1 MQNKILYKISIIY
14 LLIPN
19 VIYYLYWTKP
29 AVALTGITL
38 LIYILYKNI
47 SQESGYCKTFI
58 HLKDI
63 CIAVLAAIG
72 LTLASG
78 ITGFAFQTMDHWC
91 HNAKFQD
98 LLLNDWP
105 LRFPTDRP
113 VMAYYFGYYLVPA
126 ALSKLTGHIS
136 TAVILIWTSLGIAL
150 GLLWI
155 CISLHHKWWATL
167 LVLIV
172 GDFPRVFKGIAAHWS
187 IQLYR
192 YEEIGVEHW
201 SNLENL
207 FWAPNQFIPSLMLG
221 GMLFHAIRHRLDY
234 ALLCFPA
241 ALALWWAAF
250 PALVT
255 GLVTTLLL
263 VGQWIRWGLS
273 CRGLL
278 ERVLLPF
285 VAAVPVLLLFQS
297 HPHPPENGLIW
308 EFRDDAGNLLR
319 EYLVNT
325 VADALLF
332 MLLFL
337 VSRRVGLPGIPAAP
351 FWVLICV
358 TLLFPL
364 ARVGKVN
371 DMLLR
376 GMMPVLILIGCCLLY
391 PLASQPLPKVLA
403 LLRANAVC
411 LVIGLALLLPAV
423 VGISRLYRAARFN
436 RITALW
442 STAPSKFVAMPY
454 DAYPS
459 LYETLRL
466 RWSQQE
472 AEQYLGK
479 PDSFYEK
486 YIAPPPTKSP

>member
-19 VIYYLYWTKP
+19 IVYYLYWTKP
-29 AVALTGITL
+29 AIAFAGIAL
-38 LIYILYKNI
+38 LIYILYKNV
-47 SQESGYCKTFI
+47 SQEIGYCKTFI
-58 HLKDI
+58 HSKDI
-63 CIAVLAAIG
+63 CIALVLAVG

-98 LLLNDWP
+98 LLQNDWP
-105 LRFPTDRP
+105 LRFPSDRP

-126 ALSKLTGHIS
+126 AFSKLTGDIS

-150 GLLWI
+150 GLLWM
-155 CISLHHKWWATL
+155 CISLHQKWWATL
-167 LVLIV
+167 LVLCV

-192 YEEIGVEHW
+192 YEQIGVEHW

-207 FWAPNQFIPSLMLG
+207 FWAPNQFIPSLILG

-234 ALLCFPA
+234 TLLCFPT
-241 ALALWWAAF
+241 ALALWWSAF

-255 GLVTTLLL
+255 GLVIALLL
-263 VGQWIRWGLS
+263 VGQWIRWGIS
-273 CRGLL
+273 FRAIL
-278 ERVLLPF
+278 ERILLPF
-285 VAAVPVLLLFQS
+285 IAAVPVLLLFQS

-308 EFRDDAGNLLR
+308 EFRDDAGNLVR

-325 VADALLF
+325 VTDVLLF
-332 MLLFL
+332 VLVFL

-351 FWVLICV
+351 FWILIGL
-358 TLLFPL
+358 TLLFPVV
-364 ARVGKVN
+364 RVGKVN

-391 PLASQPLPKVLA
+391 PLASRPLRKVLA
-403 LLRANAVC
+403 TLRNDAAC
-411 LVIGLALLLPAV
+411 LVVALALLFPAV
-423 VGISRLYRAARFN
+423 VGIARLYRAARFN
-436 RITALW
+436 RVTALW
-442 STAPSKFVAMPY
+442 STAPSRFVPMPY

-459 LYETLRL
+459 LFETLRR

-479 PDSFYEK
+479 PGSFYEK
-486 YIAPPPTKSP
+486 YIAPPPAKSP

>member
-1 MQNKILYKISIIY
+1 MRNKTLYIVSIIY

-19 VIYYLYWTKP
+19 IIYYLYWTK
-29 AVALTGITL
+29 AAFSLTGVALL
-38 LIYILYKNI
+38 
-47 SQESGYCKTFI
+47 I
-58 HLKDI
+58 HLLHKSILQEIAFPKPIIHIKDI
-63 CIAVLAAIG
+63 CIALSLAVA

-91 HNAKFQD
+91 HNAKFQE
-98 LLLNDWP
+98 LLQNNWP
-105 LRFPTDRP
+105 LRFPDNRP

-126 ALSKLTGHIS
+126 AFSRLIGDIS
-136 TAVILIWTSLGIAL
+136 LAAILIWTSLGIAL

-155 CISLHHKWWATL
+155 CTSLDRKWWATL
-167 LVLIV
+167 LVLCV
-172 GDFPRVFKGIAAHWS
+172 GDFPRIFKGIASHGS

-207 FWAPNQFIPSLMLG
+207 FWAPNQFIPSLILG
-221 GMLFHAIRHRLDY
+221 GMLFHMIRHRLDY
-234 ALLCFPA
+234 ALLCLPTV
-241 ALALWWAAF
+241 LALWWAAF
-250 PALVT
+250 PALVV
-255 GLVTTLLL
+255 GLITAFLLIF
-263 VGQWIRWGLS
+263 QWIRWGTTFRKLFQQI
-273 CRGLL
+273 
-278 ERVLLPF
+278 VLPSL
-285 VAAVPVLLLFQS
+285 AAVPVLLLFQS

-308 EFRDDAGNLLR
+308 EFRGDIGNLLR

-325 VADALLF
+325 VADTLLF
-332 MLLFL
+332 VFVYMI
-337 VSRRVGLPGIPAAP
+337 SRRAGLPTIPAVP
-351 FWVLICV
+351 FLTLICI

-364 ARVGKVN
+364 IRVGKVN

-391 PLASQPLPKVLA
+391 PLTSQPLPKVLA
-403 LLRANAVC
+403 ILRGNTNC
-411 LVIGLALLLPAV
+411 IIIMLALMLPAV
-423 VGISRLYRAARFN
+423 VGIGRFYRAATLN

-442 STAPSKFVAMPY
+442 SPPNTGFEAIPY

-459 LYETLRL
+459 LYETLRQ

-472 AEQYLGK
+472 ADQYLGK

-486 YIAPPPTKSP
+486 YIAPPPAKDL

>member
-1 MQNKILYKISIIY
+1 MRNKTLYLVSIIY

-19 VIYYLYWTKP
+19 IIFYLYWAK
-29 AVALTGITL
+29 AALSLAGIAL
-38 LIYILYKNI
+38 LIHLLHKSIL
-47 SQESGYCKTFI
+47 QEIAFPKCII

-63 CIAVLAAIG
+63 CIAASLALL

-98 LLLNDWP
+98 LLQNDWP
-105 LRFPTDRP
+105 LRFPANRP

-126 ALSKLTGHIS
+126 AIS
-136 TAVILIWTSLGIAL
+136 RLADDISLIAILIWTSLGIAL

-155 CISLHHKWWATL
+155 CISLDRKWWAAL
-167 LVLIV
+167 LVLCA
-172 GDFPRVFKGIAAHWS
+172 GDFPRIFKGVASHGS

-192 YEEIGVEHW
+192 YEQIGVEHW
-201 SNLENL
+201 SNIENL

-221 GMLFHAIRHRLDY
+221 GMLFHMIRHRLDY
-234 ALLCFPA
+234 ALLCFPTV
-241 ALALWWAAF
+241 LALWWAAF
-250 PALVT
+250 PALVVGLIT
-255 GLVTTLLL
+255 GLLLIF
-263 VGQWIRWGLS
+263 QWVRWGITFRKLIAQI
-273 CRGLL
+273 
-278 ERVLLPF
+278 VLPSI
-285 VAAVPVLLLFQS
+285 AAVPVLLLFQS

-308 EFRDDAGNLLR
+308 EFRGDIDNLLR

-325 VADALLF
+325 VADTLLF
-332 MLLFL
+332 AFAYLIA
-337 VSRRVGLPGIPAAP
+337 RRAGLPGISAAP
-351 FWVLICV
+351 FWTLICI

-364 ARVGKVN
+364 VRVGKVN

-391 PLASQPLPKVLA
+391 PLASQPLPKVLTI
-403 LLRANAVC
+403 LRGNTNC
-411 LVIGLALLLPAV
+411 IIIMLALVLPAA
-423 VGISRLYRAARFN
+423 VGIGRLYRAARLN
-436 RITALW
+436 YITALW
-442 STAPSKFVAMPY
+442 SPPNTGFVAIPY

-459 LYETLRL
+459 LYETLRQ
-466 RWSQQE
+466 RWSKQE

-486 YIAPPPTKSP
+486 YIAPPPAKDP

>member
-1 MQNKILYKISIIY
+1 MYWVNYTFSIAGIALLIY
-14 LLIPN
+14 LLRKCILQEIPFP
-19 VIYYLYWTKP
+19 K
-29 AVALTGITL
+29 
-38 LIYILYKNI
+38 
-47 SQESGYCKTFI
+47 SFI

-63 CIAVLAAIG
+63 CIALSLAVG

-98 LLLNDWP
+98 LLQNDWP
-105 LRFPTDRP
+105 LRFPANHP
-113 VMAYYFGYYLVPA
+113 VMAYYFGYYLVPVA
-126 ALSKLTGHIS
+126 VSKMAGYIS
-136 TAVILIWTSLGIAL
+136 TAAILIWTSLGIAL

-155 CISLHHKWWATL
+155 CISLDRKWWAAL
-167 LVLIV
+167 LVLCA
-172 GDFPRVFKGIAAHWS
+172 GDFPRVFKGIASHGS

-192 YEEIGVEHW
+192 YEDIGVEHW

-221 GMLFHAIRHRLDY
+221 GMLFHMIRHRLDY
-234 ALLCFPA
+234 ALLCFPIG
-241 ALALWWAAF
+241 LALWWAAF
-250 PALVT
+250 PALVV
-255 GLVTTLLL
+255 GLVTGVLL
-263 VGQWIRWGLS
+263 VFQWIRWGITFQRLFQQ
-273 CRGLL
+273 
-278 ERVLLPF
+278 VLLPSI
-285 VAAVPVLLLFQS
+285 AAVPVLLLFQS

-308 EFRDDAGNLLR
+308 EFRSDIGNLLQ

-325 VADALLF
+325 VADVLLF
-332 MLLFL
+332 VL
-337 VSRRVGLPGIPAAP
+337 VYRISRRAGLPGISPVP
-351 FWVLICV
+351 FWTLICI

-364 ARVGKVN
+364 VRVGKVN

-391 PLASQPLPKVLA
+391 PLTSQPLSKVLA
-403 LLRANAVC
+403 ALRGGVNC
-411 LVIGLALLLPAV
+411 IIIMLALALPAV
-423 VGISRLYRAARFN
+423 VGIGRLYRAATLN

-442 STAPSKFVAMPY
+442 SPPNARFVAIPY

-459 LYETLRL
+459 LYETLRQ

-479 PDSFYEK
+479 PNSFYEK
-486 YIAPPPTKSP
+486 YIAPPPAKDH

>member
-1 MQNKILYKISIIY
+1 MRNKTFYIISIIY

-19 VIYYLYWTKP
+19 IIYYLYWVNT
-29 AVALTGITL
+29 ALLLAGIIL
-38 LIYILYKNI
+38 LLCILYK
-47 SQESGYCKTFI
+47 SLLPECTFPKTYI

-63 CIAVLAAIG
+63 CIASGVAVG

-98 LLLNDWP
+98 LLQNDWP
-105 LRFPTDRP
+105 LRFPSNRP

-126 ALSKLTGHIS
+126 AISKMAGHIS
-136 TAVILIWTSLGIAL
+136 PAAILIWTSLGIAL

-155 CISLHHKWWATL
+155 CISLDRKWWAVI
-167 LVLIV
+167 LVLCV
-172 GDFPRVFKGIAAHWS
+172 GDFPRVFKGIASQGS

-192 YEEIGVEHW
+192 YESIGVEHW

-207 FWAPNQFIPSLMLG
+207 FWAPNQFIPSLILG
-221 GMLFHAIRHRLDY
+221 GMLFHVIRHRLDY
-234 ALLCFPA
+234 ALLCFPT

-250 PALVT
+250 PALVI
-255 GLVTTLLL
+255 GLITALLL
-263 VGQWIRWGLS
+263 VVQWLRWGITFQRLYQ
-273 CRGLL
+273 G
-278 ERVLLPF
+278 VLLPC
-285 VAAVPVLLLFQS
+285 VAVLPVLLLFQS

-308 EFRDDAGNLLR
+308 EFRGDIANLLR

-325 VADALLF
+325 LADVSLF
-332 MLLFL
+332 VIVFL
-337 VSRRVGLPGIPAAP
+337 ISRRAGLPVIQALP
-351 FWVLICV
+351 FWLLICIA
-358 TLLFPL
+358 LLFPL

-376 GMMPVLILIGCCLLY
+376 GMMPILILIGCCLLY
-391 PLASQPLPKVLA
+391 SFTSQPLSKVLA
-403 LLRANAVC
+403 ALRGNMHCIV
-411 LVIGLALLLPAV
+411 VVLALVLPAV
-423 VGISRLYRAARFN
+423 VGIGRLHRAATYN
-436 RITALW
+436 RMTALW
-442 STAPSKFVAMPY
+442 SPSNSGFVPIPY

-459 LYETLRL
+459 LYETLRR

-486 YIAPPPTKSP
+486 YIAPPPAKDP

>member
-1 MQNKILYKISIIY
+1 MQNKTLYTVSIIY

-19 VIYYLYWTKP
+19 IIYYLYWTKP
-29 AVALTGITL
+29 PLALTGITL
-38 LIYILYKNI
+38 LLYIFYK
-47 SQESGYCKTFI
+47 SLLWESGFSKAFI

-63 CIAVLAAIG
+63 CIALISAVG

-91 HNAKFQD
+91 HNAKFQE
-98 LLLNDWP
+98 LLQNDWP
-105 LRFPTDRP
+105 LRFPANRP

-126 ALSKLTGHIS
+126 ALFKLAGQIS
-136 TAVILIWTSLGIAL
+136 SAVILVWTSLGIAL

-155 CISLHHKWWATL
+155 CISLHRKWWGAL
-167 LVLIV
+167 LVLCV
-172 GDFPRVFKGIAAHWS
+172 GDFPRVFKSIAAHWP

-221 GMLFHAIRHRLDY
+221 GMLFYVIRHRLDY
-234 ALLCFPA
+234 ALLCFPT

-263 VGQWIRWGLS
+263 VFQWIRWGFS
-273 CRGLL
+273 FRGLL
-278 ERVLLPF
+278 DRVLLPAI
-285 VAAVPVLLLFQS
+285 AAVPVLLLFQS
-297 HPHPPENGLIW
+297 HPHTPEHGLIW
-308 EFRDDAGNLLR
+308 EYRDDLSNLLR

-325 VADALLF
+325 VSDAVLF
-332 MLLFL
+332 VLIFMI
-337 VSRRVGLPGIPAAP
+337 SRRAGLPGIPAVP
-351 FWVLICV
+351 FWVLICI

-364 ARVGKVN
+364 VRVGKVN

-391 PLASQPLPKVLA
+391 PLTSQPLPKVLA
-403 LLRANAVC
+403 GLRAHAGC
-411 LVIGLALLLPAV
+411 VIIVLALLFPAM
-423 VGISRLYRAARFN
+423 VGIARLYRAARFN
-436 RITALW
+436 RVTALW
-442 STAPSKFVAMPY
+442 SPASSKFVPIPY

-459 LYETLRL
+459 LYETLRR

-486 YIAPPPTKSP
+486 YIAPPPVKDP